1 MIKRLFKILIFIA
14 LLCPITILAKDDG
27 ISNYFIEANVKS
39 NGDLQVKEL
48 FVLEGQFNGYERI
61 INFQNHN
68 AMKFNE
74 DIKSFQSSDIYNGY
88 DIELIKIKA
97 IEVDKNVNFDYLY
110 KNGDEFVEALSSSNG
125 IYGQYV
131 VTKNVHGESYRIY
144 NPSTAG
150 KRGFY
155 IEYIIKDLAVVHNDI
170 AEIYWNLFT
179 NEQIENIK
187 NLEMVVNIPNNEN
200 EIRVWGHGPLNGE
213 TNIIN
218 KNKLQYKIK
227 DLPASRSIDIRF
239 VFDKDVINK
248 SLKKTNIS
256 ALDKIL
262 EVENKRA
269 DETNAERE
277 QAKKIEARKRAIS
290 YMLDIFKFFWIAALV
305 YIIYN
310 VYNKHDKEYQTS
322 FKTKYFRDFPG
333 NYGPSNVGY
342 LINKKIGA
350 KEISAT
356 ILDLIVRKHIN
367 YEQLKKKEYQ
377 LIYNPDATDD
387 VLTIAEQKLIKM
399 LFQTIGKDNK
409 VTVREINNYAKKHY
423 QTFLSGYNDWND
435 AATIEAEDR
444 NFYEVKTNVKLKA
457 ISYSI
462 IGLLATFI
470 TFEYS
475 NVLFINI
482 VVIIS
487 AIGSLIYFATI
498 TKRTKEGQD
507 HYLKWMGLNRF
518 LKDFGKFKT
527 RDLPQ
532 IELWEKYLVYAVVF
546 GSAKKLAKT
555 MEIKFSEM
563 PESSYTVGDYLF
575 DITYL
580 RMLNNLNYN
589 ISQGVSSAVST
600 ALSTKAISESST
612 SSGGGFGGG
621 FSGGGGFGGGGGGG
635 GRF

>member
-1 MIKRLFKILIFIA
+1 M
-14 LLCPITILAKDDG
+14 
-27 ISNYFIEANVKS
+27 
-39 NGDLQVKEL
+39 
-48 FVLEGQFNGYERI
+48 
-61 INFQNHN
+61 
-68 AMKFNE
+68 
-74 DIKSFQSSDIYNGY
+74 
-88 DIELIKIKA
+88 
-97 IEVDKNVNFDYLY
+97 Y
-110 KNGDEFVEALSSSNG
+110 KNGDEFVEALSSNG

-144 NPSTAG
+144 KSM
-150 KRGFY
+150 RWGFY

-269 DETNAERE
+269 DEANAERE

-290 YMLDIFKFFWIAALV
+290 YMLDIFKFFWIAGLV

-367 YEQLKKKEYQ
+367 YEQLKKEYQ
-377 LIYNPDATDD
+377 LIYNRCYRRC
-387 VLTIAEQKLIKM
+387 I
-399 LFQTIGKDNK
+399 DN
-409 VTVREINNYAKKHY
+409 
-423 QTFLSGYNDWND
+423 SS
-435 AATIEAEDR
+435 
-444 NFYEVKTNVKLKA
+444 KT
-457 ISYSI
+457 Y
-462 IGLLATFI
+462 
-470 TFEYS
+470 
-475 NVLFINI
+475 
-482 VVIIS
+482 
-487 AIGSLIYFATI
+487 
-498 TKRTKEGQD
+498 
-507 HYLKWMGLNRF
+507 
-518 LKDFGKFKT
+518 
-527 RDLPQ
+527 
-532 IELWEKYLVYAVVF
+532 
-546 GSAKKLAKT
+546 
-555 MEIKFSEM
+555 
-563 PESSYTVGDYLF
+563 
-575 DITYL
+575 
-580 RMLNNLNYN
+580 
-589 ISQGVSSAVST
+589 
-600 ALSTKAISESST
+600 
-612 SSGGGFGGG
+612 
-621 FSGGGGFGGGGGGG
+621 
-635 GRF
+635 